1 MSMYIMTETKKT
13 PVEDD
18 AVSIVSNSDGDE
30 LDIDPEDMMDDGMD
44 IGALLTTEDG
54 DTIPTVLS
62 DVGQSVGEIA
72 RQISITNKLLVKLI
86 GKMG

>member
-1 MSMYIMTETKKT
+1 MYIMTDTKKT

-18 AVSIVSNSDGDE
+18 EVSIVSNSDGDE

-44 IGALLTTEDG
+44 LGALLTTEDG

-62 DVGQSVGEIA
+62 DVGQSVGEVA

-86 GKMG
+86 GKLG

>member
-1 MSMYIMTETKKT
+1 MTENKKT

>member
-1 MSMYIMTETKKT
+1 MTDTKKT

-18 AVSIVSNSDGDE
+18 EVSIVSNSDGDE
-30 LDIDPEDMMDDGMD
+30 LDIDPEDMMDEGMD
-44 IGALLTTEDG
+44 LGALLTTEDG

-62 DVGQSVGEIA
+62 DVGQSVGEVA

-86 GKMG
+86 GKLG

>member
-1 MSMYIMTETKKT
+1 MSMYIMTDTKKT

-18 AVSIVSNSDGDE
+18 EVSIVSNSDGDE

-44 IGALLTTEDG
+44 LGALLTTEDG

-62 DVGQSVGEIA
+62 DVGQSVGEVA

-86 GKMG
+86 GKLG